1 MKPVEVTA
9 ERARAT
15 ESSVLMKRKASVSVT
30 DGVSAELIKRSGDA
44 NAGDAL
50 RRVVGVSVVDGR
62 SLVVRGM
69 GGRYSNVQLNGAPIP
84 SPEPERREVP
94 LDLFPGG
101 LLDEIVT
108 SKTFTPDKPGNFT
121 GGSVDLATKE
131 FPNHFTY
138 NLSTSGTYNSTSTNH
153 RVLTSNA
160 ERGLP
165 EELADPAW
173 GATDSSK
180 EAAGEAL
187 AANQWTPGTSTAP
200 LNTSYA
206 FSAGNQFPLGNG
218 NPSRGRV
225 LHLQSI
231 LQVQDGFYGEY
242 TFGEPSLVYNV
253 VRGTQTDSYGGSAV

>member
-1 MKPVEVTA
+1 MRLMRKLVTVCAVLSMLTIGSPAHASVGQIVRTIYDDKSGEPLIGASVQVEGTSPVIGAACDVNGRFVLRNVPHGTHTLLIASVGYAPKKVTEIAVTNGEPVIVEAALTESVVEMKPVEVTA

-121 GGSVDLATKE
+121 GGT
-131 FPNHFTY
+131 
-138 NLSTSGTYNSTSTNH
+138 
-153 RVLTSNA
+153 
-160 ERGLP
+160 
-165 EELADPAW
+165 
-173 GATDSSK
+173 
-180 EAAGEAL
+180 
-187 AANQWTPGTSTAP
+187 
-200 LNTSYA
+200 
-206 FSAGNQFPLGNG
+206 
-218 NPSRGRV
+218 
-225 LHLQSI
+225 
-231 LQVQDGFYGEY
+231 
-242 TFGEPSLVYNV
+242 
-253 VRGTQTDSYGGSAV
+253 VRCRLR